1 MSEDIQRA
9 DPAYRRRTLRLLGIA
24 VVLAIVVLVC
34 AQRWMQ
40 AHAIVGSPREAA
52 MQIRQWIG
60 ITATLCGFCL
70 LALAGH
76 AGWLSSR
83 ARREARWPLAAARV
97 MRDTRVRRGEG
108 VAPIIRWLRITTLVL
123 VALAALAIVV
133 GWQIRS
139 VPV

>member
-1 MSEDIQRA
+1 MSEEIQRA
-9 DPAYRRRTLRLLGIA
+9 DPTYRRRTLRLLGAA
-24 VVLAIVVLVC
+24 VVLALVALVC

-52 MQIRQWIG
+52 LQIRQWIG

-76 AGWLSSR
+76 AWWLSSR
-83 ARREARWPLAAARV
+83 ARREARWPLAGARV
-97 MRDTRVRRGEG
+97 MRDTRVRRGTSVESI
-108 VAPIIRWLRITTLVL
+108 VRWLRIATLVL
-123 VALAALAIVV
+123 VALAALAIAA

-139 VPV
+139 APL

>member
-9 DPAYRRRTLRLLGIA
+9 DPAYRRRTLWLLAGAI
-24 VVLAIVVLVC
+24 VLAVVVLVG

-40 AHAIVGSPREAA
+40 AHAIVGAPREAA

-60 ITATLCGFCL
+60 ITMTLCGFCL

-76 AGWLSSR
+76 AWWLSSR
-83 ARREARWPLAAARV
+83 ALRGARWPLAGARV
-97 MRDTRVRRGEG
+97 MRDTRVRRGDA
-108 VAPIIRWLRITTLVL
+108 VAPIVRWLRVATLAF
-123 VALAALAIVV
+123 VALAALAIAA

-139 VPV
+139 APF